1 MTEDKKKI
9 ISDYMAFLGSK
20 GGRKGG
26 KTFGAPKRR
35 SREHYAKIAEIQRER
50 WKRYRAHKAEMA
62 KNGSANGNKR

>member
-20 GGRKGG
+20 GGRV
-26 KTFGAPKRR
+26 TGASKAR
-35 SREHYAKIAEIQRER
+35 SSEQARAAVAER